1 MSGKWVV
8 NASPIILLAKAGA
21 IDLLSQL
28 PQELVVPASVATEL
42 RRGPSAD
49 PARTWLEGLGR
60 QFVRPDLAVATEIA
74 AWDLGMGETAVLNWA
89 YQQREFEAL
98 VDDRAARKCAQIF
111 GLKVRGTL
119 GVVLAGKV
127 RGLIP
132 NARPVCE
139 TLIRSGLHIDPHF
152 VTEALRLVGE

>member
-1 MSGKWVV
+1 VSRKWVV
-8 NASPIILLAKAGA
+8 NASPVILLAKAGA

-42 RRGPSAD
+42 SHGPSAD
-49 PARTWLEGLGR
+49 PARTWLEGPGR
-60 QFVRPDLAVATEIA
+60 QFVRPDLAVTTEIA

-89 YQQREFEAL
+89 YQRREFEVI
-98 VDDRAARKCAQIF
+98 VDDRAARKCGQIF

-139 TLIRSGLHIDPHF
+139 TLLQSGLHIHPQFMDA
-152 VTEALRLVGE
+152 ALRLVGE